1 MIEAIAGYTDQ
12 MIKDCAL
19 DSASV
24 FCLDSSLGQRHLSY
38 LHHTGISAEAQ
49 HVYASGRVF
58 LSDPYGQVPQGA
70 EGFIRWMDPRLDHL
84 IADARDYRAFLLQHD
99 VEVVGAWS
107 HAITPELSLI
117 VGTHRRRGARWPG
130 EVPMALLQQRLCQL
144 RDITLEHLLGQ
155 MLASAAGRVALR
167 CALPS
172 ALDGPHHEV
181 SLSERETEI
190 TALICGGKQNKQ
202 VAWLLGI
209 SEFTVENHLRRIYRK
224 LGIHSRS
231 ALVAHYS
238 RRIH

>member
-1 MIEAIAGYTDQ
+1 MIETIASYTDQ

-24 FCLDSSLGQRHLSY
+24 FCLDSSLGQRRLSY
-38 LHHTGISAEAQ
+38 LHHVGVSAEAQ
-49 HVYASGRVF
+49 HIYATRGVF

-84 IADARDYRAFLLQHD
+84 IEHAMDYRGFLMQHD

-107 HAITPELSLI
+107 HAISPDLSLI
-117 VGTHRRRGARWPG
+117 VGTHRRRGARWPDD
-130 EVPMALLQQRLCQL
+130 VPMALLQHQLCRL

-155 MLASAAGRVALR
+155 MLSSAAGRVALR
-167 CALPS
+167 FALPC
-172 ALDGPHHEV
+172 ALDGPRPEV

-231 ALVAHYS
+231 ALVAHFS
-238 RRIH
+238 RRVH